1 MGFVGTLL
9 VIQPSF
15 AAVGWPAVLP
25 LCVAVIFALFMLIT
39 RQIAKQTDPIGLQAV
54 SGVMACAV
62 LAPLLLWGQSTDLPP
77 LQILALRPQE
87 WALLILIGVLGTL
100 AHLMM
105 TWSLKFAPS
114 ATLAPMQYLEI
125 PVATAIGWVIIGDL
139 PDGLASLGIVITI
152 AAGLYIVLHERALVD
167 RQPMHPPTE
176 PPV

>member
-1 MGFVGTLL
+1 ML

-87 WALLILIGVLGTL
+87 WALLILIGTVGGGLLGQ
-100 AHLMM
+100 
-105 TWSLKFAPS
+105 PS
-114 ATLAPMQYLEI
+114 
-125 PVATAIGWVIIGDL
+125 IGLLV
-139 PDGLASLGIVITI
+139 GLALGIII
-152 AAGLYIVLHERALVD
+152 ALLIYLGERGK
-167 RQPMHPPTE
+167 
-176 PPV
+176 